1 MTKVILAPCHCLYL
15 ALKLNET
22 QDMKII
28 ILLIILS
35 LIVALGFLSAFFWAV
50 RDGQFDDD
58 VSPAMRILF
67 DDDQPENNKNTTTTK
82 S

>member
-1 MTKVILAPCHCLYL
+1 MPPLPCYYL
-15 ALKLNET
+15 AFKLNET

-35 LIVALGFLSAFFWAV
+35 LIVALGFLSAFLWAV
-50 RDGQFDDD
+50 DDGQFDDD

-67 DDDQPENNKNTTTTK
+67 DDDQPDNNKTSTTTK

>member
-1 MTKVILAPCHCLYL
+1 MIIRLPCRRFYL
-15 ALKLNET
+15 ARKLNWT

-35 LIVALGFLSAFFWAV
+35 LIVALGFLSAFLWAV
-50 RDGQFDDD
+50 KDGQYDDD

-67 DDDQPENNKNTTTTK
+67 DDDQPDDNKTTTTK

>member
-1 MTKVILAPCHCLYL
+1 
-15 ALKLNET
+15 
-22 QDMKII
+22 MKII

-67 DDDQPENNKNTTTTK
+67 DDDQPDNNKNTTTTK

>member
-1 MTKVILAPCHCLYL
+1 
-15 ALKLNET
+15 
-22 QDMKII
+22 MKII

-35 LIVALGFLSAFFWAV
+35 LIVALGFLSAFMWAV
-50 RDGQFDDD
+50 KDGQFDDD

-67 DDDQPENNKNTTTTK
+67 DDDQPDDNKNTTTTK

>member
-1 MTKVILAPCHCLYL
+1 
-15 ALKLNET
+15 
-22 QDMKII
+22 MKII

>member
-1 MTKVILAPCHCLYL
+1 
-15 ALKLNET
+15 
-22 QDMKII
+22 MKII

-50 RDGQFDDD
+50 KDGQFDDD

-67 DDDQPENNKNTTTTK
+67 DDDQPDNNNNTTTTK

>member
-1 MTKVILAPCHCLYL
+1 LTKIILAPCRRLYL
-15 ALKLNET
+15 ALKLNAT

-67 DDDQPENNKNTTTTK
+67 DDDQPDNNKNTTTTK

>member
-1 MTKVILAPCHCLYL
+1 MPPLPCFYL
-15 ALKLNET
+15 AFKLNET

-35 LIVALGFLSAFFWAV
+35 LIVALGFLSAFLWAV
-50 RDGQFDDD
+50 DDGQFDDD

-67 DDDQPENNKNTTTTK
+67 DDDQPDNNKTSTTTK

>member
-1 MTKVILAPCHCLYL
+1 
-15 ALKLNET
+15 
-22 QDMKII
+22 MKII

-50 RDGQFDDD
+50 KDGQFDDD

-67 DDDQPENNKNTTTTK
+67 DDDQPDNNKNTTTTK

>member
-1 MTKVILAPCHCLYL
+1 M
-15 ALKLNET
+15 NET

-35 LIVALGFLSAFFWAV
+35 LIVALGFLSAFLWAV
-50 RDGQFDDD
+50 DDGQFDDD

-67 DDDQPENNKNTTTTK
+67 DDDQPDNNKTSTTTK